1 MLCPKCNMNIKD
13 DVKTCIFCG
22 ASIDN
27 VNISIESTDN
37 SACPKCNSPLVEGK
51 HFCTNCGYRV
61 TDTEINDKKSQSI
74 NNNNSEKVVVKDNSD
89 KDREKYYQAYFNNKY
104 EKVKNSSFSLGVLL
118 FEWVWLC
125 LYRLYS
131 DALRMFIS
139 VFVAQ
144 VIGGFIGLTLVT
156 SGRSLFLGGLPL
168 MVCTLIVSVSYAKD
182 FSNLR
187 LRKAKEDIDK
197 VLGTTFNEEDRIYA
211 CKREG
216 RLNYFFLIFVVLN
229 FFSMISFVL
238 NLFVGEESV
247 KKEVINTSHE
257 YVKLLQS
264 EIDSNRIIPF
274 EGEYDSNRDYYIL
287 VDSTSDRVKDYP
299 LRLDNSNNR
308 EFGYIVISNSQF
320 NKKYYVCLYNEENK
334 LFTIGYDNELD
345 SIEPIKNGRCDSR
358 DIQTNYPDAMRL
370 VSAD

>member
-13 DVKTCIFCG
+13 DVKICIFCG
-22 ASIDN
+22 ASIDT
-27 VNISIESTDN
+27 VNNTSIES
-37 SACPKCNSPLVEGK
+37 SSYSVCPKCNSTLVEGN

-61 TDTEINDKKSQSI
+61 TDTEINDKI
-74 NNNNSEKVVVKDNSD
+74 NQNVNNNSEKVEVKDNSD
-89 KDREKYYQAYFNNKY
+89 KDKEKYYQAYFNNKY
-104 EKVKNSSFSLGVLL
+104 EKVKNSSFSFGVLL

-131 DALRMFIS
+131 DAIRMFVS

-144 VIGGFIGLTLVT
+144 VIGGFIGGTLVMGGK
-156 SGRSLFLGGLPL
+156 SILLGGLI
-168 MVCTLIVSVSYAKD
+168 MIGCTLVVSVSYARD

-187 LRKAKEDIDK
+187 LQKAKEDIDK
-197 VLGTTFNEEDRIYA
+197 VLGTTFNEEDRINA

-216 RLNYFFLIFVVLN
+216 RLNYLFLILVVIN
-229 FFSMISFVL
+229 IFSMISFVL
-238 NLFVGEESV
+238 NLFVGEENA

-264 EIDSNRIIPF
+264 EIDNKKIIPF
-274 EGEYDSNRDYYIL
+274 DGEYDNNRDYYIL

-320 NKKYYVCLYNEENK
+320 NKQYYVCLYNEENK

-345 SIEPIKNGRCDSR
+345 SIEPIKDGRCNSR

-370 VSAD
+370 VLAD